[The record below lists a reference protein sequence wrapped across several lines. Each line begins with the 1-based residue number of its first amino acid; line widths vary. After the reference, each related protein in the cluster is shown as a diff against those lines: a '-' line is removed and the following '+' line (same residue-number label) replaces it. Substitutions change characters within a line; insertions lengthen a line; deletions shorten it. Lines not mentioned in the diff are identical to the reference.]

1 MGASSFRPVPERPVE
16 MLAYD
21 RKPQIVSRINRL
33 VKNKIDK
40 TQKWSASIV
49 ERVLLREDVR

>member
-1 MGASSFRPVPERPVE
+1 